1 MLCSPTLNNFAFRTP
16 HGLTK
21 NNGIHFCPVCGSAG
35 HHLLNVL
42 LIPILKASAPSRII
56 CTSSCFHD
64 HANGKEGVIAYDDLH
79 FKSRKYDPWT
89 SYAQSSKNPSDKA
102 HSHCFPRLAVM
113 RKLLSAC
120 ARALQHDLCTSLL
133 LGHHLKKLL
142 AKCEYPAIK
151 VGVGRACAV
160 GRAAQ
165 ARPSRRSTSPQSC
178 RTFCWPI
185 RVLTLPST
193 STRACKRSRGR
204 AAQQGAPGHWCNG
217 RSPPP
222 GVGRL

>member
-1 MLCSPTLNNFAFRTP
+1 
-16 HGLTK
+16 
-21 NNGIHFCPVCGSAG
+21 VCCSAG

-42 LIPILKASAPSRII
+42 LIPILKASAPSRIV

-79 FKSRKYDPWT
+79 FKSRKYDPMT
-89 SYAQSSKNPSDKA
+89 SYAQSSKNPSGKA
-102 HSHCFPRLAVM
+102 HLLILLYPICSHAQAIVSIVM
-113 RKLLSAC
+113 TMDCASYCQR
-120 ARALQHDLCTSLL
+120 ARALRHDLWASFL
-133 LGHHLKKLL
+133 LGPHLKNLV
-142 AKCEYPAIK
+142 AECEYPVIK
-151 VGVGRACAV
+151 GL
-160 GRAAQ
+160 
-165 ARPSRRSTSPQSC
+165 RRTSLPSC
-178 RTFCWPI
+178 RTFCGPI

-217 RSPPP
+217 LSPPP